1 MVFANPEEELIVA
14 ESELC
19 IDYEV
24 TIPLDMY
31 KLTRELLLQNT
42 EIVTFR
48 ISHNQYISGWTL
60 RGWWCCSWNRRGGDE
75 TLEEVII
82 NQPVD
87 QDSCSK
93 PIANNFQNC
102 GVPLWQVGR
111 YYWGGEEEFPWRSDC
126 LVYLISQY
134 FSLVVG
140 HHLVLAR
147 NLIVSAAILLWSEG
161 AFETR
166 KIVAVILRAW
176 KEFPYPWAASIRN
189 TGTSL
194 WSNCRMCEER
204 KEI

>member
-24 TIPLDMY
+24 IIHYICTNWPGSRCFLILKLWLRIPC
-31 KLTRELLLQNT
+31 
-42 EIVTFR
+42 
-48 ISHNQYISGWTL
+48 NQDISGWTL
-60 RGWWCCSWNRRGGDE
+60 RRWWCCSWNRRGGNE

-194 WSNCRMCEER
+194 WSNCCMFEER